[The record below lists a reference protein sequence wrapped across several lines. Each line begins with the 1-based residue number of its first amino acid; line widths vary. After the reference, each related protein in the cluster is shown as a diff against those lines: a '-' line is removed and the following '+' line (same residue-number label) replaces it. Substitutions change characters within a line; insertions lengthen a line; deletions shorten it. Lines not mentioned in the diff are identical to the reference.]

1 MKTNYIAEAEPKAWA
16 DGIPVYC
23 AHDKIEDVAKLV
35 PNPRNPNTHPDS
47 QIQLLGRIIRN
58 TGWRQPIT
66 VSTRSGFIVKGHGRL
81 QAALLEGVKE
91 VPVDLQSY
99 TSEAEEYADLIADN
113 RLAELSEIDNRMLAD
128 IFADIDTGE
137 IPLEMTG
144 YTEDELTDAKEQEQQ
159 LKDKLK
165 DAKNGIT
172 REAKPRFSLGAL
184 LGGKKQAPV
193 APPVKT
199 PSMSDFKGA
208 FYTGSLKCPSCGKTG
223 FFSCN
228 GCHNLVCHDGSNKA
242 YCPVCEVGINISGTI
257 KNMSGNEKDVPDG
270 GNNTSKYTMR

>member
-1 MKTNYIAEAEPKAWA
+1 MNRFFETTIYCQDGAHRYKATF
-16 DGIPVYC
+16 
-23 AHDKIEDVAKLV
+23 EEQ
-35 PNPRNPNTHPDS
+35 NPEE
-47 QIQLLGRIIRN
+47 
-58 TGWRQPIT
+58 W
-66 VSTRSGFIVKGHGRL
+66 V
-81 QAALLEGVKE
+81 GVK
-91 VPVDLQSY
+91 
-99 TSEAEEYADLIADN
+99 SEALPPL
-113 RLAELSEIDNRMLAD
+113 RGSERA
-128 IFADIDTGE
+128 
-137 IPLEMTG
+137 
-144 YTEDELTDAKEQEQQ
+144 Q
-159 LKDKLK
+159 LK